1 MTQWR
6 YNAAVTD
13 APGPSTARR
22 TNARRIVL
30 LFAFSAAFITYLDR
44 VCISAAA
51 PSMTADLGLST
62 TQMGYVFSIF
72 ALAYGVFEIPMGWLG
87 DRTGQRSLLTRIV
100 GGWSVFT
107 VLTGVVRGYWS
118 LLAVRFVFGAAEAGA
133 FPTLARALAR
143 WFPLAQRGRTT
154 GVMWMGARLGGSL
167 APPLAVYMIAGLGW
181 RSTFFVFGL
190 VGVVWCWFFW
200 SWYRDEPSQHPAV
213 GPVERAEIEA
223 GRLDLRSGPARP
235 VPLLEVFRSRNMWAL
250 FWMYFCS
257 AYGFFF
263 FVTWLPTYLMD
274 EHGLSLERSGVYSA
288 LPLFAGAI
296 ACLTGGAVSDWLVQR
311 TGSLRWG
318 RRSVGVGGFLL
329 ASVGFGGAAVAHD
342 PLAAILWLAFAQGAQ
357 DLTMPV
363 AWATCVDVGRHS
375 GGTTTGFMNTA
386 SSLSA
391 MLSPITAAWLQQT
404 FGSFNA
410 MFATAVGVY
419 FIGALL
425 WFLIDPEE
433 PLVKA

>member
-1 MTQWR
+1 M
-6 YNAAVTD
+6 
-13 APGPSTARR
+13 
-22 TNARRIVL
+22 L
-30 LFAFSAAFITYLDR
+30 LFAFAAAFITYLDR

-51 PSMTADLGLST
+51 PSITAELNLST

-72 ALAYGVFEIPMGWLG
+72 ALAYGAFEIPMGWWG
-87 DRTGQRSLLTRIV
+87 DRAGQRTLLTRIV
-100 GGWSVFT
+100 GGWSVCT
-107 VLTGVVRGYWS
+107 ALTGMVRGYGS

-143 WFPLAQRGRTT
+143 WFPVSERGRTT

-167 APPLAVYMIAGLGW
+167 APPLAVFMITTIGW
-181 RSTFFVFGL
+181 RETFFVFGA
-190 VGVVWCWFFW
+190 VGLVWCWLFW
-200 SWYRDEPSQHPAV
+200 RWYRDEPAEHPGV
-213 GPVERAEIEA
+213 GAAELAEIEA
-223 GRLDLRSGPARP
+223 GRLDLQSGPQKP
-235 VPLLEVFRSRNMWAL
+235 VPLITIFRSRNMWAL
-250 FWMYFCS
+250 FGMYFCS

-274 EHGLSLERSGVYSA
+274 EYGLTLERSGVYSA
-288 LPLFAGAI
+288 LPLFAGA
-296 ACLTGGAVSDWLVQR
+296 AGCLAGGALSDWLVRR

-318 RRSVGVGGFLL
+318 RRIVGVGGFLL
-329 ASVGFGGAAVAHD
+329 ASAGFAGATVTHD
-342 PLAAILWLAFAQGAQ
+342 PLAAVLWLAFAQGAQ
-357 DLTMPV
+357 DLTLPV

-375 GGTTTGFMNTA
+375 GGATTGFMNTA

-391 MLSPITAAWLQQT
+391 MLSPISAAWLQQT

-410 MFATAVGVY
+410 MFATAVVVY
-419 FIGALL
+419 FAGAVM